1 MSTLVVYVHGKDG
14 LVQEADHFKELFPEC
29 EVVGFDYMAENP
41 WEAVPEFSTYF
52 ARLFPQYDSIILIA
66 NSLGAYFSMQSG
78 IAPMIRKAYFISPV
92 VDMEK
97 LIQNMMEWNNVTE
110 EELREQGTIPNQY
123 GDDLSWEYLSYVRE
137 HPLDWDVPTE
147 ILYGDQDNLTSIETM
162 AAFAEK
168 HHAGLTVMPGGE
180 HWFHTEEQ
188 MQFLDNWIQKLRDE
202 NENKLND

>member
-1 MSTLVVYVHGKDG
+1 MSTAVVYVHGKDG
-14 LVQEADHFKELFPEC
+14 LVQEAEHFKTLFPDC
-29 EVVGFDYMAENP
+29 EVIGFDYMAENP

-66 NSLGAYFSMQSG
+66 NSLGAYFSMESG

-97 LIQNMMEWNNVTE
+97 LILNMMSWKGVTE
-110 EELREQGTIPNQY
+110 EELQEQEVIPNEY

-137 HPLDWDVPTE
+137 HPVDWDVPTE
-147 ILYGDQDNLTSIETM
+147 ILYGDQDNLTSNETM

-168 HHAGLTVMPGGE
+168 HKAGLTVMQGGE

-188 MQFLDNWIQKLRDE
+188 MRFLDDWIINLKAKME
-202 NENKLND
+202 

>member
-1 MSTLVVYVHGKDG
+1 MGTAVVYVHGKDG
-14 LVQEADHFKELFPEC
+14 LVQEAEHFKTLFPDC
-29 EVVGFDYMAENP
+29 EVIGFDYMAENP

-66 NSLGAYFSMQSG
+66 NSLGAYFSMESG

-97 LIQNMMEWNNVTE
+97 LILNMMSWKGVTE
-110 EELREQGTIPNQY
+110 EELQEQGVIPNEY

-137 HPLDWDVPTE
+137 HPVDWDVTTE
-147 ILYGDQDNLTSIETM
+147 ILYGDQDNLTSLETM
-162 AAFAEK
+162 TGFAEK
-168 HHAGLTVMPGGE
+168 HHAGLTVMQDGE

-188 MQFLDNWIQKLRDE
+188 MRFLDEWIV
-202 NENKLND
+202 NDSWLKPRA

>member
-1 MSTLVVYVHGKDG
+1 MSTAVVYVHGKDG
-14 LVQEADHFKELFPEC
+14 LVQEAEHFKTLFPDC
-29 EVVGFDYMAENP
+29 EVIGFDYMAENP

-66 NSLGAYFSMQSG
+66 NSLGAYFSMESG

-97 LIQNMMEWNNVTE
+97 LILNMMSWKGVTE
-110 EELREQGTIPNQY
+110 EELQEQEVIPNEY

-137 HPLDWDVPTE
+137 HPVDWDVPTE
-147 ILYGDQDNLTSIETM
+147 ILYGDQDNLTSNETM

-168 HHAGLTVMPGGE
+168 HKASLTVMQGGE

-188 MQFLDNWIQKLRDE
+188 MRFLDDWIINLKAKME
-202 NENKLND
+202 

>member
-14 LVQEADHFKELFPEC
+14 LVQEAEHFKSLFPDC
-29 EVVGFDYMAENP
+29 EVIGFDYMADNP

-52 ARLFPQYDSIILIA
+52 ARLFTQYESIILVA

-97 LIQNMMEWNNVTE
+97 LILNMMEWNNVTE
-110 EELREQGTIPNQY
+110 EELREQGVIPNQY

-147 ILYGDQDNLTSIETM
+147 ILYGDKDNLTSPETM
-162 AAFAEK
+162 SAFAEK
-168 HHAGLTVMPGGE
+168 HHAGLTVMPDGE

-188 MQFLDNWIQKLRDE
+188 MQFLDGWIRHLEEEKE
-202 NENKLND
+202 

>member
-14 LVQEADHFKELFPEC
+14 LVQEAEHFESLFPDC
-29 EVVGFDYMAENP
+29 EVIGFDYMADNP

-52 ARLFPQYDSIILIA
+52 ARLFTQYESIILVA

-97 LIQNMMEWNNVTE
+97 LILNMMEWNNVTE
-110 EELREQGTIPNQY
+110 EELREQGVIPNQY

-147 ILYGDQDNLTSIETM
+147 ILYGDKDNLTSPETM
-162 AAFAEK
+162 SAFAEK
-168 HHAGLTVMPGGE
+168 HHAGLTVMPDGE

-188 MQFLDNWIQKLRDE
+188 MQFLDGWIRHLEEEKE
-202 NENKLND
+202 